1 MNIFLLT
8 LFGIVIFLIIVIID
22 SVKDNKIERYIQ
34 SKKSIIDVCSKIF
47 LGVLTVFIAIQ
58 ANAISK
64 RSNEVNIAETAPLFD
79 IQKVNDFADRG
90 YAEAYKLI
98 NEKGTASYVSFSR
111 IDTYSFIYLNKH
123 CSFSV
128 FVISKEN
135 INTMEENLWYYVPV
149 IQDYNNYDA
158 AHMMEEYF
166 YEHTG
171 EKIQVNTER
180 VFSVDFAD
188 YKNEMFN
195 FYFHYR
201 NNGTLNLAY
210 RDSEAYYSSR
220 SLAYESLIFWRYSSY
235 RG

>member
-1 MNIFLLT
+1 
-8 LFGIVIFLIIVIID
+8 
-22 SVKDNKIERYIQ
+22 
-34 SKKSIIDVCSKIF
+34 
-47 LGVLTVFIAIQ
+47 
-58 ANAISK
+58 
-64 RSNEVNIAETAPLFD
+64 
-79 IQKVNDFADRG
+79 
-90 YAEAYKLI
+90 
-98 NEKGTASYVSFSR
+98 
-111 IDTYSFIYLNKH
+111 
-123 CSFSV
+123 
-128 FVISKEN
+128 
-135 INTMEENLWYYVPV
+135 MEENLWYYVPV

-220 SLAYESLIFWRYSSY
+220 SLAYESLYSGGIVVIEDENIEERFKMVLDSIISK
-235 RG
+235 GSKLKD